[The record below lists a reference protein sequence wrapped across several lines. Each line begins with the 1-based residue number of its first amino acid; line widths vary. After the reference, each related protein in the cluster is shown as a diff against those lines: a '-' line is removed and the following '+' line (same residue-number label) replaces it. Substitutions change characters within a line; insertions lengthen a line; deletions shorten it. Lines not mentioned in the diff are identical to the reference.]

1 MSSSTTNATP
11 DIAARQDLFTTHWLP
26 VLEKR
31 LAFSFRRLNADAR
44 AEGIADCTASAWQA
58 FQRAGDRVWA
68 GEAGDR
74 TGKVTPTRVA
84 DYVAASYLG
93 DGREFLGTSILDVCA
108 AGTRKAGRTSLRS
121 LSGDRLAPLHGEAVG
136 SQPEALLTSESAGPV
151 TRFRIRHDWS
161 VIAEHC
167 KPKAR
172 RVLTLLA
179 RGWKPIEIARQHLAV
194 APARIT
200 GLKYEIAQVASDL
213 GYGPRRWQV
222 N

>member
-1 MSSSTTNATP
+1 MSSTTSAAP
-11 DIAARQDLFTTHWLP
+11 DLGTRQDLFVRHWLP
-26 VLEKR
+26 VVEKR
-31 LAFSFRRLNADAR
+31 LAFAFRRFTADAR
-44 AEGIADCTASAWQA
+44 AEAIADCTASAWQA
-58 FQRAGDRVWA
+58 FQRAGDRVWT

-93 DGREFLGTSILDVCA
+93 DGREFLGTSVLDVCA
-108 AGTRKAGRTSLRS
+108 AGTRKAGRTNLRAIDR
-121 LSGDRLAPLHGEAVG
+121 DRLVPLHGESIGA
-136 SQPEALLTSESAGPV
+136 QPEALLTSESSGPA
-151 TRFRIRHDWS
+151 TRFRIKHDWS

-179 RGWKPIEIARQHLAV
+179 RGWKPIEIARSHLAV
-194 APARIT
+194 TPARIT

-222 N
+222 A